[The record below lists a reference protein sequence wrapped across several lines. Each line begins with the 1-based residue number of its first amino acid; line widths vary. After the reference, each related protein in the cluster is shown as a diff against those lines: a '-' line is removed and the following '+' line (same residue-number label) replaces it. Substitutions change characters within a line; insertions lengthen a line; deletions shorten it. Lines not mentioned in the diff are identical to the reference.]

1 MNKIFAFLTV
11 FLTFSALIAES
22 FVPGT
27 VNATRLNLRLSPS
40 LKSAAVGSVAKD
52 AKVQICGMYGSWL
65 EIAAPES
72 VKVYISEAYVRN
84 GKTITE
90 ITMRSDRAPNAPILG
105 KLPKGSA
112 VKLLGE
118 RSFGWVRIA
127 PPAFLKVYAAS
138 PYVDYDAA
146 ALRTFVQEKKAAA
159 EKAAAEK
166 AAAEKAA
173 AEKAAAEK
181 AAAEKA
187 AAEKAAAE
195 KAAAEK
201 AAAEKAAAEKAA
213 AEKAAAEV
221 KTAEKKSVDKKGVPE
236 IPAEPLMDLRAAAL
250 KELGVDINKKDEKVA
265 MTGKLHRIVHGYNL
279 ATKYALLGS
288 KGQNLAFICVEE
300 EGMVLPFVDRQ
311 TVVTGHLY
319 RVKGWK
325 APVILLDEIDAA
337 K

>member
-181 AAAEKA
+181 AAAE
-187 AAEKAAAE
+187 
-195 KAAAEK
+195 
-201 AAAEKAAAEKAA
+201 
-213 AEKAAAEV
+213 V

>member
-159 EKAAAEK
+159 EKAV
-166 AAAEKAA
+166 
-173 AEKAAAEK
+173 
-181 AAAEKA
+181 
-187 AAEKAAAE
+187 AEKAAAE